1 MIIFRGGRHV
11 IETMLLRVLISEL
24 VLALTILLPKSD
36 SATILAAFGRAD
48 VYAEKAYGYY
58 CNIHNFLLSEYQSG
72 KTDIEKEDWEEKVI
86 PWAEKVV
93 MNMNQAIAE
102 VESVM
107 PGDIKTEFWKDVYY
121 DVWQSW
127 KLDTE
132 VFRKMDFYQSEYTMK
147 LAGYPNYLHM
157 YLAITDS
164 KFNSILRACGKLQA
178 LAKELR

>member
-1 MIIFRGGRHV
+1 M
-11 IETMLLRVLISEL
+11 
-24 VLALTILLPKSD
+24 
-36 SATILAAFGRAD
+36 
-48 VYAEKAYGYY
+48 
-58 CNIHNFLLSEYQSG
+58 
-72 KTDIEKEDWEEKVI
+72 I

-107 PGDIKTEFWKDVYY
+107 PGNIKTEFWKDVYY

>member
-1 MIIFRGGRHV
+1 
-11 IETMLLRVLISEL
+11 MLLRVLISEL
-24 VLALTILLPKSD
+24 VLALTILVPKSD

-58 CNIHNFLLSEYQSG
+58 CRIHNYLLSEYQSG
-72 KTDIEKEDWEEKVI
+72 KTDIEIEDWEEKVI

-93 MNMNQAIAE
+93 MNMDQAIAE

-107 PGDIKTEFWKDVYY
+107 PDNIKKAFWKDVYY
-121 DVWQSW
+121 EVWQSW

-157 YLAITDS
+157 YLAITDG
-164 KFNSILRACGKLQA
+164 KFNSILRACGKLRE
-178 LAKELR
+178 LAKEL

>member
-1 MIIFRGGRHV
+1 
-11 IETMLLRVLISEL
+11 
-24 VLALTILLPKSD
+24 
-36 SATILAAFGRAD
+36 
-48 VYAEKAYGYY
+48 
-58 CNIHNFLLSEYQSG
+58 
-72 KTDIEKEDWEEKVI
+72 
-86 PWAEKVV
+86 

-107 PGDIKTEFWKDVYY
+107 PSNIKTEFWKDVYY